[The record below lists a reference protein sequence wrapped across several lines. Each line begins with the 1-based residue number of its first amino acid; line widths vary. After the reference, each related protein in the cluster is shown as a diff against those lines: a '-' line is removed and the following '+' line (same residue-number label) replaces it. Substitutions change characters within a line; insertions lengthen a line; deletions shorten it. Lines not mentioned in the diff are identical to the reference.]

1 MMATVRVLKVTLTVL
16 FVAYFVPCWHTQP
29 GGGLLPLQ
37 TEALAA
43 TGSDFSGQSY
53 APGDNSVS
61 DVQPYTPAQHVPDPL
76 EPFNRVM
83 FKVNNDLYF
92 YAMKPF
98 AKGYATVV
106 PPGVR
111 TCIDNGFSN
120 AMTPIY
126 IVNSLLQGKVKT
138 TGIEMARLIINSTM
152 GFGGLFDIAKTHFN
166 LRSRNEDTGQTLGV
180 YGMKPIIYLY
190 WPALGP
196 SDLRDSIGTAADV
209 FMIPF
214 YYFTPG
220 IISSLVISGAGI
232 ENRLSLHLGEYES
245 FLNAAIDPYAAARD
259 AYLQHRAE
267 LIKK

>member
-1 MMATVRVLKVTLTVL
+1 MKATVRVFKITTIIL
-16 FVAYFVPCWHTQP
+16 FLACFLPCWKTKP
-29 GGGLLPLQ
+29 SGVDFTLQ
-37 TEALAA
+37 SQALAA
-43 TGSDFSGQSY
+43 TD
-53 APGDNSVS
+53 ADT
-61 DVQPYTPAQHVPDPL
+61 DIQPNTPVLHVPDPL

-92 YAMKPF
+92 WALKPV

-111 TCIDNGFSN
+111 TCIDNGFTN
-120 AMTPIY
+120 AMMPIR
-126 IVNSLLQGKVKT
+126 IVNSLLQGRVKI
-138 TGIEMARLIINSTM
+138 TGIELARFVINSTM
-152 GFGGLFDIAKTHFN
+152 GFGGLFDIATTNFH
-166 LRSRNEDTGQTLGV
+166 LQSHDEDTGQTLGV

-190 WPALGP
+190 WPVVGP

-220 IISSLVISGAGI
+220 IISSLALSAGGI

-245 FLNAAIDPYAAARD
+245 FLKAAIDPYAAARD

-267 LIKK
+267 MIRR